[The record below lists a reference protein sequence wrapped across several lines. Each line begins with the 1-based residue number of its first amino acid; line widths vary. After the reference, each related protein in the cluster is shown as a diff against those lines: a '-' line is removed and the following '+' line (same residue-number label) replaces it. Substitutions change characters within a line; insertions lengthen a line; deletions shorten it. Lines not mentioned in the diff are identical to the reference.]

1 MTHDDRVDHNR
12 RNSRDSGESSESHG
26 PRGGAMTSGANRPRA
41 TSLGRDILMLIVF
54 IAISFAVA
62 AIGSIGTAGNVDG
75 WYATAEKAPW
85 NPPNFLFGPVWTVL
99 YLLMSVAAWLVW
111 RRRYSVHTRPAL
123 MAYVVQL
130 VLNSIWTPVFFGLY
144 PVMGT
149 AALWLALAII
159 VLLDVAV
166 LITMLRFWPI
176 RKASA
181 VMLIPYW
188 AWVLFATTLNAA
200 LAVLNS

>member
-1 MTHDDRVDHNR
+1 MTDDNRVDHNR
-12 RNSRDSGESSESHG
+12 RDARDGHESHD
-26 PRGGAMTSGANRPRA
+26 PRDGATGSGANPRRA

-75 WYATAEKAPW
+75 WYATAKKAPW

-99 YLLMSVAAWLVW
+99 YVLMSVAAWLVW
-111 RRRYSVHTRPAL
+111 RRRYSVDTRPAL
-123 MAYVVQL
+123 VAYVVQL

-144 PVMGT
+144 PVM
-149 AALWLALAII
+149 
-159 VLLDVAV
+159 VLLDIAV

-176 RKASA
+176 RKVSA